1 MAFLKLI
8 YMITKIL
15 ITGAGGQIG
24 SELTCALR
32 STYGSNNV
40 LATDLLENARTK
52 IAADGPFELL
62 DVMQIDRITELVRT
76 FKPDAIFHLAAIL
89 SAVGEQKPNL
99 AWNINTQGS
108 INVYDAARDNGVK
121 RIFAPSSMAVF
132 GPTTPRD
139 NTPQDTVLQPTTIYG
154 MTKVIDELVGKYYIK
169 RYGMDI
175 RGVRYPGIISNATL
189 PGGGTTDYAVQIY
202 YDAVKYGRYECFL
215 KEDTMLPMMY
225 MPDCLKGTLDLFH
238 AAKERL
244 VHNTDFNMSAFSV
257 TPADI
262 AASIKKYLPSFE
274 ITYKPDFRQD
284 IADSWPNSIDDSC
297 ARAEW
302 DWKPSY
308 DLDAMTQDMLNVI
321 DERFKRG
328 EI

>member
-1 MAFLKLI
+1 
-8 YMITKIL
+8 MIKKIL

-32 STYGSNNV
+32 KIYGAENI
-40 LATDLLENARTK
+40 LATDLSQKAEEK
-52 IAADGPFELL
+52 IATKGPFETL
-62 DVMQIDRITELVRT
+62 DVMQVEDITKLVQK
-76 FKPDAIFHLAAIL
+76 FKPDAVFHLAAIL
-89 SAVGEQKPNL
+89 SAVGEKNPNL

-108 INVYDAARDNGVK
+108 MNVYDVARDNGVK

-139 NTPQDTVLQPTTIYG
+139 NTPQDTVLQPTTVYG
-154 MTKVIDELVGKYYIK
+154 MTKVIDELIGKYYIT

-202 YDAVKYGRYECFL
+202 YDAVKFGKYECFL

-238 AAKERL
+238 ASKERL

-257 TPADI
+257 TPADV
-262 AASIKKYLPSFE
+262 AASIRKYMPTFE
-274 ITYKPDFRQD
+274 ITYKPDFRQE
-284 IADSWPNSIDDSC
+284 IADSWPRSIDDGC
-297 ARAEW
+297 ARKEW
-302 DWKPSY
+302 DWKPAY
-308 DLDAMTQDMLNVI
+308 DLDAMTQDMLKVI
-321 DERFKRG
+321 G
-328 EI
+328 EKHANGLI

>member
-1 MAFLKLI
+1 
-8 YMITKIL
+8 MITKIL
-15 ITGAGGQIG
+15 VTGAGGQIG

-32 STYGSNNV
+32 AIYGENNV
-40 LATDLLENARTK
+40 LATDLSENACAK
-52 IAADGPFELL
+52 IATAGPFELL
-62 DVMQIDRITELVRT
+62 DVMQTENLMTVVRT

-89 SAVGEQKPNL
+89 SAVGEEKPNL
-99 AWNINTQGS
+99 AWNINTHGS

-121 RIFAPSSMAVF
+121 RVFAPSSMAVF
-132 GPTTPRD
+132 GPTTPRN

-154 MTKVIDELVGKYYIK
+154 MTKVIDELIGKYYIK
-169 RYGMDI
+169 RYGMDV
-175 RGVRYPGIISNATL
+175 RGLRYPGIISNVTL

-215 KEDTMLPMMY
+215 KEDTMLPVMY

-238 AAKERL
+238 APRERL
-244 VHNTDFNMSAFSV
+244 IHNTDFNISAFSV

-262 AASIKKYLPSFE
+262 ALSIRKFLPSFE
-274 ITYKPDFRQD
+274 ITYKPDFRQE
-284 IADSWPNSIDDSC
+284 IADSWPDSIDDSF
-297 ARAEW
+297 ARTEW

-308 DLDAMTQDMLNVI
+308 NLDTMTQDMLRVI
-321 DERFKRG
+321 GERFQRG

>member
-1 MAFLKLI
+1 
-8 YMITKIL
+8 MIKKIL
-15 ITGAGGQIG
+15 VTGAGGQIG

-32 STYGSNNV
+32 NIYGNDNV
-40 LATDLLENARTK
+40 LATDLSEKAAEK
-52 IAADGPFELL
+52 IAVKGLFETL
-62 DVMQIDRITELVRT
+62 DVMQKDSITELVHV
-76 FKPDAIFHLAAIL
+76 FKPDAVFHLAAIL

-99 AWNINTQGS
+99 AWNINIQGNMN
-108 INVYDAARDNGVK
+108 IFDASRDNGVK
-121 RIFAPSSMAVF
+121 RIYAPSSMAVF

-139 NTPQDTVLQPTTIYG
+139 NTPQDTILQPTTIYG
-154 MTKVIDELVGKYYIK
+154 MTKVIGELVGKYYIQH
-169 RYGMDI
+169 YGMDI
-175 RGVRYPGIISNATL
+175 RGIRYPGIISNATL

-215 KEDTMLPMMY
+215 SENTMLPMMY

-238 AAKERL
+238 ASRERL

-262 AASIKKYLPSFE
+262 AASIRKYLPSFE
-274 ITYKPDFRQD
+274 ITYKPDFRQN

-302 DWKPSY
+302 DWKPNY
-308 DLDAMTQDMLNVI
+308 DLDAMTQDMLRAI
-321 DERFKRG
+321 GERVQRG

>member
-1 MAFLKLI
+1 MK
-8 YMITKIL
+8 KIL

-32 STYGSNNV
+32 KIYGAENI
-40 LATDLLENARTK
+40 LATDLSPKAEEK
-52 IAADGPFELL
+52 IATKGPFEIL
-62 DVMQIDRITELVRT
+62 DVMQVEGITNLVQK

-89 SAVGEQKPNL
+89 SAVGEKNPNL

-108 INVYDAARDNGVK
+108 INVYDVARDNGVQ

-139 NTPQDTVLQPTTIYG
+139 NTPQDTVLQPTTVYG
-154 MTKVIDELVGKYYIK
+154 MTKVIDELIGKYYIS
-169 RYGMDI
+169 RHGMDI

-202 YDAVKYGRYECFL
+202 YDAVKFGKYECFL

-257 TPADI
+257 TPADV
-262 AASIKKYLPSFE
+262 AASIRKYMPAFE

-284 IADSWPNSIDDSC
+284 IADSWPRSIDDSA

-302 DWKPSY
+302 DWQPAF
-308 DLDAMTQDMLNVI
+308 DLDAMTQDMLKVI
-321 DERFKRG
+321 G
-328 EI
+328 EKHANGLI

>member
-1 MAFLKLI
+1 M
-8 YMITKIL
+8 TKIL

>member
-1 MAFLKLI
+1 MSR
-8 YMITKIL
+8 IL
-15 ITGAGGQIG
+15 VTGAGGQIG

-32 STYGSNNV
+32 AIYGNDNV
-40 LATDLLENARTK
+40 IATDLSENARAK

-62 DVMQIDRITELVRT
+62 DVMQKNNVEAMIKKHGIDG
-76 FKPDAIFHLAAIL
+76 IFHLAAIL

-99 AWNINTQGS
+99 AWNINIQGAM
-108 INVYDAARDNGVK
+108 NVFDAARDNGVK

-132 GPTTPRD
+132 GPTTPFD
-139 NTPQDTVLQPTTIYG
+139 NTPQDTILQPTTIYG
-154 MTKVIDELVGKYYIK
+154 MTKVIDELIGKYYIQ

-202 YDAVKYGRYECFL
+202 YDAVKYGKYECFL

-238 AAKERL
+238 AKRERL
-244 VHNTDFNMSAFSV
+244 IHNTDFNLAAFSV
-257 TPADI
+257 TPKDI
-262 AASIKKYLPSFE
+262 YMSIKKYMPDFE
-274 ITYKPDFRQD
+274 ITYKPDFRQA
-284 IADSWPNSIDDSC
+284 IADSWPNSIDDSS

-302 DWKPSY
+302 DWKPSF
-308 DLDAMTQDMLNVI
+308 DLDAMTLDMLKVI
-321 DERFKRG
+321 GERYKRG
-328 EI
+328 LIVNC

>member
-1 MAFLKLI
+1 
-8 YMITKIL
+8 MISKIL

-32 STYGSNNV
+32 NIYGNNNV
-40 LATDLLENARTK
+40 LATDLSENAQVK
-52 IAADGPFELL
+52 IPSEGPFELL
-62 DVMQIDRITELVRT
+62 DVMRIDCITELVRT

-108 INVYDAARDNGVK
+108 INVYDVARDNGVK

-132 GPTTPRD
+132 GPTTPFD

-238 AAKERL
+238 ASRERL

-257 TPADI
+257 TPSDI
-262 AASIKKYLPSFE
+262 AASIRKYLPSFE
-274 ITYKPDFRQD
+274 ITCKPDFRQD

-308 DLDAMTQDMLNVI
+308 DLDAMTQDMLHVI
-321 DERFKRG
+321 GERFKRG

>member
-1 MAFLKLI
+1 
-8 YMITKIL
+8 MIKKIL
-15 ITGAGGQIG
+15 VTGAGGQIG

-32 STYGSNNV
+32 SIYGADNV
-40 LATDLLENARTK
+40 LATDLLDGARAK
-52 IAADGPFELL
+52 IAVDGPFELL
-62 DVMQIDRITELVRT
+62 DVMLVERITEVVRA
-76 FKPDAIFHLAAIL
+76 FKPNAIFHLAAIL

-99 AWNINTQGS
+99 AWNINTHGS
-108 INVYDAARDNGVK
+108 INVYDVARDNGVE

-202 YDAVKYGRYECFL
+202 YDAVKFGRYECFL

-238 AAKERL
+238 ASRERL

-274 ITYKPDFRQD
+274 ITYKPDFRQE
-284 IADSWPNSIDDSC
+284 IADSWPDSIDDSC

-308 DLDAMTQDMLNVI
+308 DLDAMTQDMLRVI
-321 DERFKRG
+321 GERFKRG
-328 EI
+328 EV